1 MPKSQEALARL
12 IEGEGLSNGR
22 IAEAFRHVDR
32 ADFVPADLKSEA
44 YLDRPVSLP
53 QHQTT
58 SQPSLIARMIDA
70 ARISPDDR
78 VLEVG
83 TGYGFQT
90 AVIAQVAGEVV
101 SVERFDALADAAR
114 RNLARIGV
122 TNADVV
128 VGDGWVG
135 VPGRG
140 PFAAII
146 VSAVADELPN
156 ALIEQLDEG
165 GRLVIPLKARGSDEV
180 LLFEKREGRAV
191 QTRLVTPARFVPLVR
206 SVAE

>member
-22 IAEAFRHVDR
+22 IAEAFRRVDR

-83 TGYGFQT
+83 T
-90 AVIAQVAGEVV
+90 
-101 SVERFDALADAAR
+101 
-114 RNLARIGV
+114 
-122 TNADVV
+122 
-128 VGDGWVG
+128 
-135 VPGRG
+135 
-140 PFAAII
+140 
-146 VSAVADELPN
+146 
-156 ALIEQLDEG
+156 
-165 GRLVIPLKARGSDEV
+165 
-180 LLFEKREGRAV
+180 
-191 QTRLVTPARFVPLVR
+191 
-206 SVAE
+206 

>member
-1 MPKSQEALARL
+1 
-12 IEGEGLSNGR
+12 
-22 IAEAFRHVDR
+22 
-32 ADFVPADLKSEA
+32 ADLKSEA

>member
-1 MPKSQEALARL
+1 MPRSQEALARL
-12 IEGEGLSNGR
+12 IEGEGLSNAR
-22 IAEAFRHVDR
+22 IAEAFRRVDR

-70 ARISPDDR
+70 ARILPEDR

-90 AVIAQVAGEVV
+90 AVIAQVATEVV
-101 SVERFDALADAAR
+101 SVERFDSLADAAR
-114 RNLARIGV
+114 RNLARVGV
-122 TNADVV
+122 ANVDVV
-128 VGDGWVG
+128 VGDGWLG
-135 VPGRG
+135 APGRG

-146 VSAVADELPN
+146 VSAVADELPA
-156 ALIEQLDEG
+156 ALIDQLDEG

-180 LLFEKREGRAV
+180 VLFEKREGRAV
-191 QTRLVTPARFVPLVR
+191 QTKLITPARFVPLVR
-206 SVAE
+206 SGGK